1 MRKQS
6 QETKVMTYIRSF
18 GSITSLEASDKCGI
32 IHLPRRIG
40 NLKELGVEFSE
51 IWETK
56 NGKRYKR
63 WSILKEKSNGT

>member
-6 QETKVMTYIRSF
+6 QEAKVMNHLRTH
-18 GSITSLEASDKCGI
+18 GSITSLEALAKCGI

-40 NLKELGVEFSE
+40 NLKDDGVTFAE

-63 WSILKEKSNGT
+63 WSLQKDKPNG